1 MQADWDQES
10 SDEEA
15 NPRPQEPAGPRWRS
29 ARRGNSIL
37 PLLSS

>member
-15 NPRPQEPAGPRWRS
+15 SSRSQEPAPRWRS